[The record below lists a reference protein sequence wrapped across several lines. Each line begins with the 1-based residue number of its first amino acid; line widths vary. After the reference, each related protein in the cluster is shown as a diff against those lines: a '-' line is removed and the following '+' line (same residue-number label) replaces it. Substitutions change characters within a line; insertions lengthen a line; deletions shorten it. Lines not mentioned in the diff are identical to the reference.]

1 MWSATYNENVE
12 AVKLFLERGADRH
25 RKNNAGVSSVDVAK
39 SSLQN
44 DGDQITIDDFTDF
57 SCMLQVFRVF
67 VDADIADLMFPFV
80 RQNFAMLPDDV
91 KKQLPSEFKRKYNSD
106 FKLLKLAFR
115 ESMHKAA
122 DAAAAATAE
131 STRPES
137 MHKDV
142 GDSIIAH
149 TLEWRHVFSSVNGLT
164 GPLLGYEDFVQHVR
178 TGITEGRRSSLL
190 KDQEIL
196 THITVDVSGDSVEA
210 GAGAH
215 HAWVRMLSRPCHSSR
230 TNFKRKRGD

>member
-25 RKNNAGVSSVDVAK
+25 RKNNAGVSAVDVAK

-57 SCMLQVFRVF
+57 NCMLQVFRVF

-122 DAAAAATAE
+122 ADAAAAE
-131 STRPES
+131 STRPEL
-137 MHKDV
+137 KKNFLKKIFGYLARWQFWAKIGLRFWILV
-142 GDSIIAH
+142 SI
-149 TLEWRHVFSSVNGLT
+149 
-164 GPLLGYEDFVQHVR
+164 
-178 TGITEGRRSSLL
+178 
-190 KDQEIL
+190 
-196 THITVDVSGDSVEA
+196 
-210 GAGAH
+210 
-215 HAWVRMLSRPCHSSR
+215 C
-230 TNFKRKRGD
+230 